1 MTGEGGIILTSIEH
15 ADEQQLLEMKSWFFK
30 ENIRIQ
36 QEKDMLLEERRHF
49 EQEKARLEQEKAR
62 FAIMRQRLDNDKELF
77 DKKTEVLILEL
88 RRLANDRE
96 RLAREKAEFAA
107 RKNKEVRRR
116 EMEAVPRM
124 FFVGVNNELAL
135 KKRYRDL
142 LKIFHPD
149 NACGNTDAV
158 LYINKE
164 YNALKNLYC

>member
-1 MTGEGGIILTSIEH
+1 VTSIEN
-15 ADEQQLLEMKSWFFK
+15 ADEQQLLEMKNWFFK

-36 QEKDMLLEERRHF
+36 QEKDMIFEEKRRL
-49 EQEKARLEQEKAR
+49 EQEKAKFEQEKAR
-62 FAIMRQRLDNDKELF
+62 FALMRQRLDNDKELF

-96 RLAREKAEFAA
+96 RLARDKAEFAA
-107 RKNKEVRRR
+107 LKNKEVRRR
-116 EMEAVPRM
+116 EMEAMPRM
-124 FFVGVNNELAL
+124 FFVGVNNELTL

-149 NACGNTDAV
+149 NACGNSDAV

-164 YNALKNLYC
+164 YNALKNLYS

>member
-1 MTGEGGIILTSIEH
+1 MVSIEN
-15 ADEQQLLEMKSWFFK
+15 ADERQLSEMKGWFFK

-36 QEKDMLLEERRHF
+36 QEKDMLLEERKRL
-49 EQEKARLEQEKAR
+49 EKEKARIAM
-62 FAIMRQRLDNDKELF
+62 MRRRLDDDKQLF

-96 RLAREKAEFAA
+96 RLEKEKAAFAE
-107 RKNKEVRRR
+107 RKNR
-116 EMEAVPRM
+116 EIRKRETEAMPRM
-124 FFVGVNNELAL
+124 FFMGVNNELAL

-158 LYINKE
+158 LCINRE
-164 YNALKNLYC
+164 YDALKNYYCVN